1 MNSSENPD
9 TLSQVKEFILS
20 IKPEVY
26 YVIGLVLLVF
36 GCIFSSIFQGT
47 HSNGFL
53 SVLSCLSFLA
63 AVIFVGIGFVLRGRN
78 IKASDMAQTNTPQPE
93 NRWLPGTNIPITQ
106 PVQNTSLQST
116 EQRRE
121 TLQQRINQY
130 IRQGYRV
137 VSQTDTTA
145 QLIKQKQFSCLWAT
159 LWFLLF
165 GIGILI
171 YLFYY
176 ASKRDEQIYL
186 EVDIY
191 GRVIART

>member
-1 MNSSENPD
+1 MNNPENPD
-9 TLSQVKEFILS
+9 TFSQVKEFILS

-26 YVIGLVLLVF
+26 YVSGLVLLVF

-78 IKASDMAQTNTPQPE
+78 IKASDMAATNTP
-93 NRWLPGTNIPITQ
+93 
-106 PVQNTSLQST
+106 PVQNTNPQPA

-121 TLQQRINQY
+121 ILQQRINQY

-145 QLIKQKQFSCLWAT
+145 QLIKPKQFSCLWAT

-165 GIGILI
+165 GIGILV

-191 GRVIART
+191 GGVTARR